1 MDKGTAIEHVRQYAD
16 LVRRHFGDVRSIIL
30 YGSYAHGTPREDS
43 DVDVAVVLDE
53 LRGDWLTSAAKLH
66 SLTRDI
72 DIMIEP
78 VIFETGHDRSGFLEH
93 IMKTGEII
101 YSRDG

>member
-1 MDKGTAIEHVRQYAD
+1 MDKSTALQHVKQYAD
-16 LVRRHFGDVRSIIL
+16 LVRRHFDVKSVVL
-30 YGSYAHGTPREDS
+30 FGSYAQGAAREDS
-43 DVDVAVVLDE
+43 DIDVAIVLDE
-53 LRGDWLTSAAKLH
+53 IHGDWLTSAAKLH

-93 IMKTGEII
+93 IMKTGEVI

>member
-16 LVRRHFGDVRSIIL
+16 LVRRHFDVRSVVL
-30 YGSYAHGTPREDS
+30 FGSYAQGTAREDS
-43 DVDVAVVLDE
+43 DIDVAVVVDE
-53 LRGDWLTSAAKLH
+53 IHGDWLTSAAKLH

-78 VIFETGHDRSGFLEH
+78 IILDPRHDRSGFLEH
-93 IMKTGEII
+93 ILKTGEVI
-101 YSRDG
+101 YSREG